1 MNKRSFGLG
10 RRRTAMGNSRRW
22 RALGLLV
29 ILVMGCAQIGSAQTS
44 ATPGE
49 QFRQRMAK
57 LEAECK
63 RNPPSDPRNTRCD
76 PLKITPEDWLATPDG
91 RFAHSIKIPNPV
103 PADSGYQKGM
113 TPQEYFEH
121 LCKNEAGE
129 FIFKTVDNVEGI
141 RLLRPREPA
150 NDYVFQDLYAME
162 DSYGHLQEEAEEPGF
177 QFLGTR
183 KYTYLET
190 PLRKTRRHPA
200 YKTLRHPSFYA
211 DPAPG
216 QAVERYHYAGP
227 SRDPRNL
234 ELQYDTTSKARYG
247 ITWRGIK
254 RPSDREMGIAGG
266 ELIVLDLETN
276 EVLGVRRGYALYR
289 GSWEITPLCPHYG
302 YFGGFDKTTGFS
314 SWFSMK
320 VARPPRWKEWF
331 EDNETTRRIRGDQ
344 VGPVIK

>member
-1 MNKRSFGLG
+1 MG
-10 RRRTAMGNSRRW
+10 RRRTAMGNSHRW
-22 RALGLLV
+22 RAFGLVV

-57 LEAECK
+57 LAAECK
-63 RNPPSDPRNTRCD
+63 RNPPRDPRDRSCD
-76 PLKITPEDWLATPDG
+76 PLGIKPEDWLATPQG

-113 TPQEYFEH
+113 TPAQYFEH

-162 DSYGHLQEEAEEPGF
+162 DPYGHFQEEVEQPGS
-177 QFLGTR
+177 QLVAPT
-183 KYTYLET
+183 KYTYVET
-190 PLRKTRRHPA
+190 PLRKTKPHPA
-200 YKTLRHPSFYA
+200 YKKFYHPSVYA

-216 QAVERYHYAGP
+216 QTVERYYFGGP
-227 SRDPRNL
+227 ATDPRNL
-234 ELQYDTTSKARYG
+234 RLGYDTESKARYG

-254 RPSDREMGIAGG
+254 RPNDREMGIAGG

-289 GSWEITPLCPHYG
+289 GSWEMTPLCPHYG
-302 YFGGFDKTTGFS
+302 YFGGFDKATAFS
-314 SWFSMK
+314 AWFTMK
-320 VARPPRWKEWF
+320 VARPPQWKEWF
-331 EDNETTRRIRGDQ
+331 ESNESTRRTRSTP